1 MVEQLFLEHGAHLA
15 YLILFFGSLVEGES
29 FVLTAGYLAHKGFL
43 SFPAIVVISFC
54 GSVGADQIL
63 FFLGRHYGQPMIDR
77 HPKWKPRADKAFRL
91 LHKYN
96 VWFIMG
102 FRFIYGIRTLSP
114 FIIGASGI
122 SIKRFAVLNV
132 ISGAFWALTSCGAGY
147 AIGYF
152 FSDAIEEAFHTI
164 VHYQKLFFVALLLL
178 VVAGVAWHFYKKRHE
193 DKGEEGPHV

>member
-1 MVEQLFLEHGAHLA
+1 MVEQLFLEHGAHIA
-15 YLILFFGSLVEGES
+15 YLILFLGSLVEGES

-122 SIKRFAVLNV
+122 SIKRFAILNV

-152 FSDAIEEAFHTI
+152 FSDAIEEAFHTL
-164 VHYQKLFFVALLLL
+164 VHYQKLFFVALLIL
-178 VVAGVAWHFYKKRHE
+178 VAAGVAWHFYKKRHE
-193 DKGEEGPHV
+193 DKGEEGPHA